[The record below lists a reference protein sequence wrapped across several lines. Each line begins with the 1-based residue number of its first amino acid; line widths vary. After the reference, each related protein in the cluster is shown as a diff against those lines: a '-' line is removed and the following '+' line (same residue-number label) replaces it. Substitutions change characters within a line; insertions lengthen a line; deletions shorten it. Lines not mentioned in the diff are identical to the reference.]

1 MVFGLA
7 SGTARAAPS
16 NSDEAALGAAA
27 IVVLAQKCVPEQTG
41 YYQREAHNHLLF
53 MLQRFSQSAQ
63 VRIVDDMRMK
73 IKAFEMSSSA
83 ESCADAQR
91 LHAMA
96 VNWGYDHIVQTIPR
110 P

>member
-7 SGTARAAPS
+7 CGTARAEPS

-27 IVVLAQKCVPEQTG
+27 IVVLAQKCVPGQTV

-53 MLQRFSQSAQ
+53 MLQRFSQSAK
-63 VRIVDDMRMK
+63 VRIVEDMRMK

-91 LHAMA
+91 LHSMA
-96 VNWGYDHIVQTIPR
+96 VNWGYDHIVQTMPR